1 MGLIA
6 WMEGARHSPTLRGW
20 VKALRY
26 FLALIFIWPGAE
38 KLSGEFFRRAAD
50 EPGILP
56 FFQVLHGDA
65 HLYWR
70 FIGLSQVVAGLFLL
84 FRRTALWG
92 AILCAPIYANI
103 VVILW
108 ALPFDTP
115 SRIAG
120 PLFMGCDLF
129 LLLWYAPELASVA
142 RASPAS
148 EGSLRAGWRGAWRQ
162 VWFRWLVAFLVAGWT
177 TLHVLDR
184 MGKI

>member
-1 MGLIA
+1 MGWIA
-6 WMEGARHSPTLRGW
+6 KVEAARQSPTLRGW
-20 VKALRY
+20 AKMLRY

-56 FFQVLHGDA
+56 FFTVLHDA
-65 HLYWR
+65 NLYWR

-92 AILCAPIYANI
+92 SILCVPIYANI
-103 VVILW
+103 VAILW

-120 PLFMGCDLF
+120 PLFMGCNLL

-142 RASPAS
+142 RASPS
-148 EGSLRAGWRGAWRQ
+148 SDGSFRAGLRGAWRHT
-162 VWFRWLVAFLVAGWT
+162 WFRWLVVLLVAGWT
-177 TLHVLDR
+177 TLHILDR

>member
-1 MGLIA
+1 MSLITR
-6 WMEGARHSPTLRGW
+6 METARQSPTLRGW

-38 KLSGEFFRRAAD
+38 KLSGDFFQRAAD
-50 EPGILP
+50 EPGLLP
-56 FFQVLHGDA
+56 FFRVLHEA
-65 HLYWR
+65 NLYWR
-70 FIGLSQVVAGLFLL
+70 FIGFSQVAAGLLLL

-92 AILCAPIYANI
+92 ALLCAPIYANI

-120 PLFMGCDLF
+120 LLFLGFDVF

-142 RASPAS
+142 RGSPAS
-148 EGSLRAGWRGAWRQ
+148 EGSFRAGLRGAWRQ
-162 VWFRWLVAFLVAGWT
+162 TWFRWLVALLAAGWT
-177 TLHVLDR
+177 TLHILDR
-184 MGKI
+184 MGRI